1 MKRFWWLIPT
11 LLVLVGAFF
20 LPGLLLSGKEQ
31 RVESQVFV
39 SADVTPS
46 WQGSGASLS
55 MGEKLALMSRQESA
69 VQYDFGVDT
78 DDGELRNRYIDEL
91 CTLAEK
97 KLISGDVQNW
107 LMSYEYEITKSVLLD
122 MERGESLSLYRVQYY
137 DGMTNVLLDAQTYKV
152 LSIVLNAYDTYV
164 VDGEN
169 EMLYIDYHDGSV
181 PQWSEY
187 YGGIYEADYGSW
199 LFLNESP
206 EDYYLYAQSFSL
218 DGVAV
223 GFTLHYSSV
232 METLTWR
239 IDTPENVQW
248 LITGV
253 FPEEVDNAKADTP

>member
-20 LPGLLLSGKEQ
+20 LPGLLLSGKER

-78 DDGELRNRYIDEL
+78 DDAELRKRYTDEL
-91 CTLAEK
+91 STLAEK
-97 KLISGDVQNW
+97 KLISGSVESW

-122 MERGESLSLYRVQYY
+122 MEHGESLSLYRVQYY

-164 VDGEN
+164 VDSES
-169 EMLYIDYHDGSV
+169 EMLYIDYLGGDV

-187 YGGIYEADYGSW
+187 YGATDKEDYGAW
-199 LFLNESP
+199 LFLNAP
-206 EDYYLYAQSFSL
+206 DDYYLYGQGFSL
-218 DGVAV
+218 DGVEV

-248 LITGV
+248 LITGES
-253 FPEEVDNAKADTP
+253 PEVDNAKADTP